1 MILKFSN
8 KIIKKE
14 WRSLMLPFLSI
25 VLTGAVITTSFLLIN
40 SARDFIAAKNKE
52 FLGGDISYSSSKPF
66 DVNRLINFSNFK
78 TSNQIIFSG
87 LVSVPLSNGE
97 GLGVGRTSGASFK
110 VMDDNYPLYGS
121 INLQNDQFE
130 SLKENEVYVDE
141 NLYKNLF
148 GAIPLSNGEGLGV
161 GPALG
166 DVVFNNQKYII
177 KDIIKNSPESLLG
190 GFSFTGT
197 LLMSEMGLEKSG
209 ADLNLF
215 RKEYVTKVRFLD
227 NKKLNKAEIESL
239 RQTAREQNVRGQFD
253 GSGQGGISFGLD
265 IVERFLMVTILV
277 ISILSLVNIYASVN
291 YLANRLRRSFA
302 ILIAIGLNTTSIYK
316 ILLLI
321 NSFVIVV
328 GTALGV
334 ALGFYTAKYVEMA
347 AEMQFGLPMFLST
360 NYTEFVFIFLG
371 IFLTS
376 IFATLPVIN
385 RLRGVS
391 PRELLSHGE
400 RQGNRRTTK
409 NILFDVLIGI
419 LPITLAAMYLLESVV
434 YGLVAVVGVIF
445 VYGGL
450 MLFYYFFVDV
460 VYRNRNIFPF
470 SLKLITAQKKFDGFF
485 GLITF
490 ASLFVALTSVY
501 NLSILR
507 TSIEEYLRKD
517 LTRTLPSTYILDV
530 QKSQQE
536 NLLANFPAITL
547 FPNVR
552 ARIVEIDG
560 LNIQKELENKNA
572 SIDRELGREFN
583 LTYRDYLLSSEK
595 LIQGNFANLKTGEV
609 SLEKS
614 FADRANIK
622 MGSSVKFLIQGF
634 EIVTTVTSIREADT
648 RSGLPF
654 FYFILSPDEL
664 SQYPATF
671 FGYANFDTTKQGELK
686 NYLAENLPNVSII
699 DTSAITKVGEE
710 LINILLLIILIITIP
725 PIVLSSMLIV
735 TILSSLS
742 KDRKRDGA
750 RLMALGK
757 ENKYVR
763 NFYILEST
771 SSVVLASGFA
781 YVFALVLSNFVI
793 LEYLKIKN
801 LVYFDFISFYIF
813 IFILFG
819 IILVSVLL
827 WRKGNKSLREYL
839 NYEENN

>member
-1 MILKFSN
+1 
-8 KIIKKE
+8 
-14 WRSLMLPFLSI
+14 
-25 VLTGAVITTSFLLIN
+25 
-40 SARDFIAAKNKE
+40 
-52 FLGGDISYSSSKPF
+52 
-66 DVNRLINFSNFK
+66 
-78 TSNQIIFSG
+78 
-87 LVSVPLSNGE
+87 LVSAAS
-97 GLGVGRTSGASFK
+97 TSAGASFK
-110 VMDDNYPLYGS
+110 IIDDNYPLYGTVD
-121 INLQNDQFE
+121 LQNGNFE
-130 SLKENEVYVDE
+130 KLKDNQVYVDE
-141 NLYKNLF
+141 NLYKSL
-148 GAIPLSNGEGLGV
+148 GAGPLE
-161 GPALG
+161 
-166 DVVFNNQKYII
+166 FNNQKYII
-177 KDIIKNSPESLLG
+177 KDIIKTSPESLLG

-197 LLMSEMGLEKSG
+197 LLMSQDGLLRSG
-209 ADLNLF
+209 ADLSLF
-215 RKEYVTKVRFLD
+215 RKEFVTKV
-227 NKKLNKAEIESL
+227 KLNQKLTKAEMENL
-239 RQTAREQNVRGQFD
+239 RQVAREQNVRGQFD
-253 GSGQGGISFGLD
+253 GSGAGGISFGLD
-265 IVERFLMVTILV
+265 IVERFLVITILV

-302 ILIAIGLNTTSIYK
+302 VLIAIGLNLTSVYK
-316 ILLLI
+316 ILFLI
-321 NSFVIVV
+321 NSFVIFI
-328 GTALGV
+328 GTGLGIV
-334 ALGFYTAKYVEMA
+334 LGYFATYYVEMLVS
-347 AEMQFGLPMFLST
+347 MNFGLNMFLQV
-360 NYTEFVFIFLG
+360 NYTELVYIFIT
-371 IFLTS
+371 IFITS

-385 RLRGVS
+385 RLRGVT

-400 RQGNRRTTK
+400 KNNNTRTLK
-409 NILFDVLIGI
+409 NILFDVSVGI
-419 LPITLAAMYLLESVV
+419 LPVTVAAIYLLESVWF
-434 YGLVAVVGVIF
+434 GLGAMVGIIL

-450 MLFYYFFVDV
+450 MLFYYYFVDI
-460 VYRNRNIFPF
+460 VYKLRENMPF

-507 TSIEEYLRKD
+507 TSIEDYLKQD

-530 QKSQQE
+530 QKSQVA
-536 NLLANFPAITL
+536 NLQTNFPETTL

-552 ARIVEIDG
+552 ARIVEIEG
-560 LNIQKELENKNA
+560 LNIQNELENKNA
-572 SIDRELGREFN
+572 NIDRELGREFN
-583 LTYRDYLLSSEK
+583 LTYRNYLLPSEK
-595 LIQGNFANLKTGEV
+595 VVEGNFASLKVGEV

-614 FADRANIK
+614 FADRANIP

-634 EIVTTVTSIREADT
+634 EIEAVVTSIREADT

-654 FYFILSPDEL
+654 FYFILSPEEL
-664 SQYPATF
+664 NQYPATF

-686 NYLAENLPNVSII
+686 NYLAENLPNVSIV
-699 DTSAITKVGEE
+699 DTSAVTKIGEE
-710 LINILLLIILIITIP
+710 LINVLLLIILIITIP
-725 PIVLSSMLIV
+725 PIILSSMLIV

-771 SSVVLASGFA
+771 SVVVIASGFA

-819 IILVSVLL
+819 IILVSVFL

>member
-1 MILKFSN
+1 
-8 KIIKKE
+8 
-14 WRSLMLPFLSI
+14 MLPFFSI
-25 VLTGAVITTSFLLIN
+25 LLTGAVITTSFLLIS
-40 SARDFIAAKNKE
+40 SARNFIESKNKE
-52 FLGGDISYSSSKPF
+52 FLGGDISYSSSREY
-66 DVNRLINFSNFK
+66 DVSSLIAQNQVSNI
-78 TSNQIIFSG
+78 SRQITFSG
-87 LVSVPLSNGE
+87 LVSAAS
-97 GLGVGRTSGASFK
+97 TSAGASFK
-110 VMDDNYPLYGS
+110 IIDDNYPLYGTVD
-121 INLQNDQFE
+121 LQNGQFE
-130 SLKENEVYVDE
+130 MLKDNEVYVDE
-141 NLYKNLF
+141 NLYKNIF
-148 GAIPLSNGEGLGV
+148 GATPPLKGEVGWGL
-161 GPALG
+161 LE
-166 DVVFNNQKYII
+166 FNNQKYIV
-177 KDIIKNSPESLLG
+177 KDIVKTSPESLLG

-197 LLMSEMGLEKSG
+197 LLMSQDGLARSG
-209 ADLNLF
+209 ADLSLF
-215 RKEYVTKVRFLD
+215 RKEFVTKV
-227 NKKLNKAEIESL
+227 KLNQKLSKTEIENL
-239 RQTAREQNVRGQFD
+239 RQVAREQNVRGQFD
-253 GSGQGGISFGLD
+253 GSGAGGISFGLD
-265 IVERFLMVTILV
+265 IVERFLVITILV

-302 ILIAIGLNTTSIYK
+302 ILIAIGLNLSSVYK
-316 ILLLI
+316 ILFLI
-321 NSFVIVV
+321 NSFVIFL
-328 GTALGV
+328 GTGLGIV
-334 ALGFYTAKYVEMA
+334 LGYFATYYVEMLVS
-347 AEMQFGLPMFLST
+347 MNFGLTMFLQV
-360 NYTEFVFIFLG
+360 NYTELVFIFAT
-371 IFLTS
+371 IFITS

-385 RLRGVS
+385 RLRGVT

-400 RQGNRRTTK
+400 KNNNTRTFK
-409 NILFDVLIGI
+409 NILFDVSVGI
-419 LPITLAAMYLLESVV
+419 LPVTVAAIYLLESFWF
-434 YGLVAVVGVIF
+434 GLGAMLGIIL

-450 MLFYYFFVDV
+450 MLFYYYFVDI
-460 VYRNRNIFPF
+460 VYKWRENMPF
-470 SLKLITAQKKFDGFF
+470 SMKLITAQKKFDGFF

-507 TSIEEYLRKD
+507 TSIEDYLKQD

-530 QKSQQE
+530 QKSQVGSVQT
-536 NLLANFPAITL
+536 NFPETTL

-560 LNIQKELENKNA
+560 LNIQNELENKNA
-572 SIDRELGREFN
+572 TIDRELGREFN
-583 LTYRDYLLSSEK
+583 LTYGDYLLPSEK
-595 LIQGNFANLKTGEV
+595 LVEGQEKSQGFALRDNDIARRNLAILPGEV

-614 FADRANIK
+614 FADRANIR
-622 MGSSVKFLIQGF
+622 MRSSVKFLIQGF

-671 FGYANFDTTKQGELK
+671 FGYANFNTAKQGELK
-686 NYLAENLPNVSII
+686 NYLAGNLPNVSII
-699 DTSAITKVGEE
+699 DTSAVTKIGEE
-710 LINILLLIILIITIP
+710 LINVLLLIILIITIP
-725 PIVLSSMLIV
+725 PIILSSMLIV

-763 NFYILEST
+763 NFYIFEST
-771 SSVVLASGFA
+771 SVVVIASGFA
-781 YVFALVLSNFVI
+781 YVFALILSNFVV

-819 IILVSVLL
+819 IILVSVFL